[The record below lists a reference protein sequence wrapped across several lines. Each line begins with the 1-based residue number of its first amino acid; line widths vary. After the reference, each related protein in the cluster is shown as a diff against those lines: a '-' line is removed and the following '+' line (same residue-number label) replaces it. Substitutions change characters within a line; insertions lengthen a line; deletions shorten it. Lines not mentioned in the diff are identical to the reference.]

1 MLVFCCFI
9 HVSSTLIKSPRLVT
23 IVCKICWLSPF
34 PPTHQRL
41 IGLTTSF
48 YWNLSREYAQVICF
62 GRFIQI
68 VFPLTGGWTS
78 IWARGT

>member
-1 MLVFCCFI
+1 MFLPP
-9 HVSSTLIKSPRLVT
+9 LLNPPDLKQ
-23 IVCKICWLSPF
+23 LSVKYAGYPQP
-34 PPTHQRL
+34 PPTHPRL